1 MGIPMVETGD
11 KWHDDI
17 GQNVP
22 LSLDRENVPP
32 GFLRQMRMAMFSR
45 MHDQIGVDDVN
56 NEWAGLAVASPDC
69 AAEAVQRYLG
79 CRFGQKRVRFDPS
92 DPEANK
98 MAVSQGYTVVHGGMM
113 SAAAWQ
119 NARSARA
126 FPPAGQ
132 VTSCPK
138 VWTGDGHPRSIYGNL
153 VAMRG
158 FFPSSRRKGSIPTAG
173 G

>member
-1 MGIPMVETGD
+1 MVETGD

-119 NARSARA
+119 NASVVSHKLLELFSLVFSHSRA
-126 FPPAGQ
+126 GA
-132 VTSCPK
+132 
-138 VWTGDGHPRSIYGNL
+138 TGLDPL
-153 VAMRG
+153 QCLL
-158 FFPSSRRKGSIPTAG
+158 TAP
-173 G
+173 